1 MSWICRRCETEN
13 PDELNECEV
22 CGCSLQ
28 VCLLEEKLES
38 IEKENENL
46 KRERSGYLQ
55 TIEDQMNEI
64 MALSHTERILERD
77 KMSLQEKIAETQK
90 EIIVQ
95 KNKASKLEQENS
107 KMTREHKSRLDNLNN
122 TIKSLQKEN
131 DEKDSKITKLQVAVS
146 QNDNIISSLR
156 SIVSQKG
163 ESISSL
169 KTVRNILCLL
179 LLVSLI
185 PLYLFLFPNEVA
197 HKDMG
202 EYYYYGPIKNNK
214 PSGKGVAIYKK
225 NDTDGRAFYYGN
237 FKNGIRCGENEI
249 LFYNDN
255 SFFKG
260 KMLNGSFN
268 FGMYFHSPDFMLFRG
283 TFENNEPAVDKSK
296 GVWYILKS
304 MRD

>member
-77 KMSLQEKIAETQK
+77 KTSLQEKIAETQK

-95 KNKASKLEQENS
+95 KNKSSKLEQENS
-107 KMTREHKSRLDNLNN
+107 KMTREHKSRVDNLNN

-131 DEKDSKITKLQVAVS
+131 DEKDSKITNLQVAVS
-146 QNDNIISSLR
+146 QNNNIISSLR
-156 SIVSQKG
+156 SVVSQKS

-169 KTVRNILCLL
+169 KIVRNILCLL

-202 EYYYYGPIKNNK
+202 DYFYYGPMKNNM
-214 PSGKGVAIYKK
+214 PSGRGLAIYKK
-225 NDTDGRAFYYGN
+225 GDKDDRAFYYGD
-237 FKNGIRCGENEI
+237 FIDGTRSGENVI
-249 LFYNDN
+249 MFFNDD
-255 SFFKG
+255 SFLKG
-260 KMLNGSFN
+260 TMSNGSFKHGIFCDSEFN
-268 FGMYFHSPDFMLFRG
+268 YFSG
-283 TFENNEPAVDKSK
+283 SFENGEPYQ
-296 GVWYILKS
+296 GTWYKPVEDSYLK
-304 MRD
+304 